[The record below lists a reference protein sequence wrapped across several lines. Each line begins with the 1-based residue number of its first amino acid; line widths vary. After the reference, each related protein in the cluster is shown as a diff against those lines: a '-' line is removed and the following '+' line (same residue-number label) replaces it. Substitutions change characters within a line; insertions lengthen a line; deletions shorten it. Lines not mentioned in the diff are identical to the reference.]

1 MLVRSCSFVPRRF
14 SDSSGVPPNARVPW
28 SNATLSRVK
37 MLNEVLIWIQ
47 YIYVLDVYDIHIY
60 IYIYFNIYV
69 IQKET
74 MCIWTQ
80 MNPLLI

>member
-14 SDSSGVPPNARVPW
+14 SDSSGVPPNARVPR

-60 IYIYFNIYV
+60 TYISIYTSYKKRPCAFGP
-69 IQKET
+69 K
-74 MCIWTQ
+74 
-80 MNPLLI
+80 